1 MKKVALLS
9 VVLSMMF
16 GLYAADIPLDPFS
29 DVPTST
35 RGAVEPENTADMKVA
50 IPVGVENNPFYHCLQ
65 VLNLQ
70 ERQNARIEIMFMS
83 DVSKDIGL
91 YARSIEQTW
100 NSGDFD
106 TALEMFEQLNAM
118 PEMTGNV
125 VIGIMWRTPI
135 PAPIS
140 DWGDDVQISTRDSV
154 FVLAMDRDNATD
166 HLFAMIGFTGDGQ
179 GSRYTGNFSSD
190 GGATW
195 SETYA
200 LGGFGY
206 VMNDLDACACDGYF
220 WVAYT
225 GGIAGNSMCWL
236 KRFQASNGAPV
247 DMPNGSSTYNLFT
260 QTLPDTIMDLEITS
274 NHDQWDNRLYVMGII
289 KNGTIRAFWGYTDQV
304 NWTEY
309 TTVGITDARQGLDA
323 NWNNG
328 YSDHFLLMS
337 YINDADEVVLYGK
350 AVDWDEIY
358 SYGIINT
365 YGYYTTACGG
375 WQDTLFFTFNYTGT
389 AVQARYLVRYGIGGS
404 WFYGF
409 LAADTTVNNFT
420 PDVTLRNGGGT
431 HGCYRGPNTSAAY
444 YRFRG
449 YSGTWSTAEEFNDHT
464 VSGNVRMEI
473 ENVGGG
479 NYGIL
484 YRTPMSSVGICYFD
498 RSDWSPGV
506 SEYKDENA
514 FASFIN
520 LAPNP
525 VRDLTRLSFVT
536 QTNGRV
542 KVTLYDI
549 AGRSVE
555 DILDASMEPGT
566 HAINIETHN
575 LAAGI
580 YFVRIDAPDGTGS
593 RTMTIVR

>member
-9 VVLSMMF
+9 IVLSMGF
-16 GLYAADIPLDPFS
+16 ALYAADVPLDPFS
-29 DVPTST
+29 DVPTAT
-35 RGAVEPENTADMKVA
+35 AGAVVQEDMVDMKVA
-50 IPVGVENNPFYHCLQ
+50 VPVGVENNSFYHCLE

-83 DVSKDIGL
+83 DVSKDIEL

-100 NSGDFD
+100 NSGNFD
-106 TALEMFEQLNAM
+106 AALEMLEQLNS
-118 PEMTGNV
+118 MTEVQGSA

-135 PAPIS
+135 PAPVS

-166 HLFAMIGFTGDGQ
+166 NLFAMIGFTGDGQ

-195 SETYA
+195 SETYI

-206 VMNDLDACACDGYF
+206 VMNDLDACACADYF

-260 QTLPDTIMDLEITS
+260 STLPDTIIDLEISS
-274 NHDQWDNRLYVMGII
+274 NHDQWDNRLYVMGIV
-289 KNGTIRAFWGYTDQV
+289 KSGAVRAFWGYTDQV
-304 NWTEY
+304 NWSEY
-309 TTVGITDARQGLDA
+309 TVPITDAVQGLDA

-328 YSDHFLLMS
+328 YSNYFLLMS
-337 YINDADEVVLYGK
+337 YINIADEVVLYGK
-350 AVDWDEIY
+350 AVDWEEIY
-358 SYGIINT
+358 SYSINDT
-365 YGYYTTACGG
+365 YPYFTTACGG
-375 WQDTLFFTFNYTGT
+375 WQDTLFFAFNYVGDH
-389 AVQARYLVRYGIGGS
+389 VQTRYLVQYGSGGA

-409 LAADTTVNNFT
+409 LAPDTLVNSFT
-420 PDVTLRNGGGT
+420 PDVTLRNAGGT
-431 HGCYRGPNTSAAY
+431 HGCYRGSGTADAF
-444 YRFRG
+444 YRNRG
-449 YSGTWSTAEEFNDHT
+449 YSGTWTTPEDYNDYPA
-464 VSGNVRMEI
+464 SGEVRPEI

-484 YRTPMSSVGICYFD
+484 YRTPINNYGICYFD

-506 SEYKDENA
+506 TEYKGENA
-514 FASFIN
+514 FTNYLN

-536 QTNGRV
+536 QTHGRV
-542 KVTLYDI
+542 RVTLYDI
-549 AGRSVE
+549 AGRTMQN
-555 DILDASMEPGT
+555 IMDASMEAGT
-566 HAINIETHN
+566 HAVNIETHG

-580 YFVRIDAPDGTGS
+580 YFVRVESPDGAGS